1 MSTRILKTRIQNKI
15 DSEARWKNHPE
26 FIPLAGEAI
35 IYTDVNGDSDK
46 VQIKF
51 GDGITTIDKL
61 PFATS
66 PEAGNVIIENVPSQS
81 GTLTYNG
88 SEQSPVWSNFDET
101 QMYISGITTGT
112 NAGEYTAYFTPLAGY
127 CWSDGTTAAK
137 EVAWKIDR
145 ATPTITV
152 PNSVTIT
159 ASSNAT
165 FTVQTN
171 SPGTITA
178 TVNTT
183 SVATVS
189 VSGKTITVK
198 YVGLGTTVVTVTV
211 GGTTNYKLVSANV
224 NVTAKVKENLN
235 SYTWEQ
241 LANMAMNYEFMNKFD
256 VGDSKD
262 IKLLNVT
269 NPPVQIES
277 GTLFDG
283 DCAVVVLHMSSTAAG
298 EYVYFGC
305 FNLPV
310 FGTNPVCFHTSN
322 MSDTLDAPVTY
333 LNSNAH
339 SLLGALDKN
348 KPASGTIM
356 SLFPANMRKY
366 FSPMW
371 VDAAAS
377 SEYLA
382 IPSEAELTGTADYS
396 GNQYDSV
403 ILMEGIQFQLYA
415 AGNSYSAYDYSGSW
429 ASYWTRST
437 ATIDPTMHVYVP
449 AQPSPAPIDIT
460 YQNETHG
467 IVCFFCISAD
477 GIPS

>member
-51 GDGITTIDKL
+51 GDGITTIGKL

-66 PEAGNVIIENVPSQS
+66 PEASNVIIENVPSQS

-112 NAGEYTAYFTPLAGY
+112 NAGEYTAYFTPLTGY
-127 CWSDGTTAAK
+127 CWSDGTAVAK

-152 PNSVTIT
+152 PNSVTVT

-165 FTVQTN
+165 FTVVTN

-178 TVNTT
+178 TANTA

-198 YVGLGTTVVTVTV
+198 YAGLGTTVVTVTV
-211 GGTTNYKLVSANV
+211 GETTNYKLVNANI

-235 SYTWEQ
+235 DYTWEQ
-241 LANMAMNYEFMNKFD
+241 LANMAADYEFMNKFD

-262 IKLLNVT
+262 ITLQNVT

-283 DCAVVVLHMSSTAAG
+283 ECAVVILHMSSTAAG

-310 FGTNPVCFHTSN
+310 FGTNPVCFHYSQMAGNTS
-322 MSDTLDAPVTY
+322 TAVTY
-333 LNSNAH
+333 KNSDVYK
-339 SLLGALDKN
+339 LLGASDKN
-348 KPASGTIM
+348 NPASGTIM
-356 SLFPANMRKY
+356 SLFPADMRKY
-366 FSPMW
+366 FSKMW
-371 VDAAAS
+371 TATTNDD
-377 SEYLA
+377 YLA
-382 IPSEAELTGTADYS
+382 IPSEVELTGRFDYS
-396 GNQYDSV
+396 QEQNDSV
-403 ILMEGIQFQLYA
+403 VLMEGVQFQLYA

-429 ASYWTRST
+429 TSYWTRSV
-437 ATIDPTMHVYVP
+437 ATIDPTMYVYAP
-449 AQPSPAPIDIT
+449 ALPQAATIDIT

-467 IVCFFCISAD
+467 IVCFFCICSD
-477 GIPS
+477 GIYS